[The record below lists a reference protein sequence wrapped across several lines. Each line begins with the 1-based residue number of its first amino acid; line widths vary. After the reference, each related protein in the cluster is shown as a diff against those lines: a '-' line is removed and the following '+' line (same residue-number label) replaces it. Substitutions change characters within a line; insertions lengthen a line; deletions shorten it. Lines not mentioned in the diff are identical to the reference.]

1 MIWLIGGTSESALIA
16 ETLLAQGYKCL
27 VSVTTESA
35 IDLYPKTDLITVKVG
50 RLSFEEMVAWVEQQG
65 ITKIIDAS
73 HPYAVAV
80 SQSAI
85 ELSQQLQI
93 PYLRYE
99 RPQVSPDTSF
109 PVIEL
114 ESFDTL
120 VNSDYLHHHRVLL
133 TVGYKALSQF
143 QFWHQKAT
151 LFARVLPSVSSLEN
165 ALEAGFP
172 QKQLIALRPPV
183 SYELEKALC
192 EQWKISLIV
201 TKASGKAGG
210 EDIKRQVATALRIPL
225 IVIRRPE
232 LVYPQK
238 TSKLETVVNFCC
250 EHG

>member
-16 ETLLAQGYKCL
+16 ETLLAQGLPCL

-50 RLSFEEMVAWVEQQG
+50 ALSLQEMITLAKTHG
-65 ITKIIDAS
+65 IEKIIDAS
-73 HPYAVAV
+73 HPYAIAV

-99 RPQVSPDTSF
+99 RPQVSPDNSF
-109 PVIEL
+109 PIIEL
-114 ESFDTL
+114 DSFDTL
-120 VNSDYLHHHRVLL
+120 INGDYLHHHRVLL
-133 TVGYKALSQF
+133 TVGYKALFRF
-143 QFWHQKAT
+143 QSWHQKAT
-151 LFARVLPSVSSLEN
+151 LFARVLPSVSSVEK
-165 ALEAGFP
+165 ALEAGFSP
-172 QKQLIALRPPV
+172 KQLIALRPPV

-192 EQWKISLIV
+192 EQWNISLIV

-210 EDIKRQVATALRIPL
+210 EDIKRQVATALGIPL

-238 TSKLETVVNFCC
+238 TSKLESVVNFCC
-250 EHG
+250 EYG